1 MASQKA
7 QLSYQKGL
15 ESEKLA
21 ALYLQSKGYQLL
33 SKNFRIRG
41 GEIDLIMQKGGI
53 LTFVEVKA
61 RSQTRFGSALE
72 SITRQ
77 KKRLLLRSIATYLV
91 QNKVK
96 TTWQLDVITIHYQKS
111 NKAFITHYKNIFIY
125 E

>member
-61 RSQTRFGSALE
+61 RSQNQFGSALE

>member
-1 MASQKA
+1 MANQKA

-61 RSQTRFGSALE
+61 RSQMRFGSALE

-96 TTWQLDVITIHYQKS
+96 TTWQLDVITIHYQNS